1 MELNEIQKIKMALLV
16 MNHANV
22 ENAQKAYDFVMADSK
37 EPANQEEA
45 TQSEMADGIYLIRKT
60 GKPVLFAPGCNKK
73 DCVAVGIK
81 LGGKSIAVSL
91 KDAADGENITL
102 TNSEDETE
110 YDGYINNYTDAVA
123 EWNGKANTKHLEEI
137 GLNEGIKLEDGQYI
151 PAVGEMYLIY
161 LHKKSLNE
169 ALEAVGV
176 RAEIEFL
183 AELGRKRPTIKAAD
197 DAEGEVASARCRVA
211 AHQQA
216 DDQIIGGPAQHDELA
231 SAYGQRQPDQG
242 DDDPEKPDKDAAEA
256 PSALNGRHGAL
267 PSFSLALDSNTPAR
281 PPFHRGG
288 RNRQS
293 IRSAHGKRA
302 ARPFGVRPLDPV
314 LA

>member
-45 TQSEMADGIYLIRKT
+45 TQSEMADGIYLIKKT

-91 KDAADGENITL
+91 KDAADGEDITL

-123 EWNGKANTKHLEEI
+123 DWHGKANTKHLEEI
-137 GLNEGIKLEDGQYI
+137 GLNESIKLEAGQYI

-169 ALEAVGV
+169 ALEAVGGKPI
-176 RAEIEFL
+176 ANKWYWTSTETNATYAWIL
-183 AELGRKRPTIKAAD
+183 YLLDGYMGDGTKATY
-197 DAEGEVASARCRVA
+197 
-211 AHQQA
+211 
-216 DDQIIGGPAQHDELA
+216 
-231 SAYGQRQPDQG
+231 AYR
-242 DDDPEKPDKDAAEA
+242 
-256 PSALNGRHGAL
+256 
-267 PSFSLALDSNTPAR
+267 
-281 PPFHRGG
+281 
-288 RNRQS
+288 
-293 IRSAHGKRA
+293 
-302 ARPFGVRPLDPV
+302 VRPV
-314 LA
+314 SAFICK